1 MTTAEG
7 CCGFRRI
14 NFLGMLRRAK
24 ARAVFASVAHPSTFI
39 AIMAESEANKP
50 LVLEMC
56 ASSVHRCKK
65 LVEELALIEG
75 RLMS

>member
-14 NFLGMLRRAK
+14 NLLGMLRRAK
-24 ARAVFASVAHPSTFI
+24 ARAVFASVAHPSTLV
-39 AIMAESEANKP
+39 AIMAEPEANKP

-56 ASSVHRCKK
+56 ASSVQRCQR
-65 LVEELALIEG
+65 LVGELALIGG